1 VPLWNRPHIE
11 SVQITMAESFGVQ
24 GRGVFSEEAG
34 AIRDV
39 VQNHILQIL
48 ANLAMEP
55 PAGTDS
61 ESVRDEKVKVLKEI
75 PALDEGSLV
84 RGSLSATPRTRVAA
98 DSKVETFAAVR
109 PAISSWRWQAVPF
122 YVPAGKELPVTG
134 TEVFVQFRRPPAV
147 YTPDAAP
154 AEVPALPHQPGRADR
169 PGHDGEG
176 AR

>member
-84 RGSLSATPRTRVAA
+84 RGSLSATSANPRGGGLEGGDLRGRAPGDQLLA
-98 DSKVETFAAVR
+98 L
-109 PAISSWRWQAVPF
+109 
-122 YVPAGKELPVTG
+122 AGGSLL
-134 TEVFVQFRRPPAV
+134 R
-147 YTPDAAP
+147 
-154 AEVPALPHQPGRADR
+154 PGR
-169 PGHDGEG
+169 
-176 AR
+176 